1 MDYIM
6 TTEGLTK
13 IYGSKAAAE
22 DINIHIREGEVYGL
36 IGRNGAG
43 KTTIMRMLSGLSNP
57 TSGSF
62 TMFGKS
68 GAEAK
73 KLMHQVG
80 VLIEHP
86 GLYPNLSAREN
97 LKIKSIALGVKN
109 KEKTIDEII
118 ELVGL
123 ENTGKKPCGSFSLGM
138 RQRLGIAL
146 AIIGNP
152 KLIILDEPINGLD
165 PQGIVEVRK
174 MLEKLR
180 DEKKITIM
188 ISSHILEELGKLADS
203 YGIIH
208 EGHLLDEFTT
218 EEFTKRAGKYVTVKT
233 SGNDKAVEALKKEGF
248 NDISID
254 NDHNIR
260 ISGALDE
267 TEKIAGTVVGA
278 GIGLKELIITN
289 TSLEDYYLSV
299 TGGKHNG

>member
-1 MDYIM
+1 MNYIM
-6 TTEGLTK
+6 ETNGLTK
-13 IYGSKAAAE
+13 MYGSKAAAK

-57 TSGSF
+57 TSGTF
-62 TMFGKS
+62 TMFGKT
-68 GAEAK
+68 GNEAK

-86 GLYPNLSAREN
+86 GLYPRLSAREN
-97 LKIKSIALGVKN
+97 LKIKSIALGIKDAA
-109 KEKTIDEII
+109 KQIDEII

-146 AIIGNP
+146 AVIGQP

-174 MLEKLR
+174 MLETLR

-188 ISSHILEELGKLADS
+188 ISSHILEELEKLADS

-208 EGHLLDEFTT
+208 EGLIIDEFST
-218 EEFTKRAGKYVTVKT
+218 EEFTKKCGQFVTIKT
-233 SGNDKAVEALKKEGF
+233 GNNEKTVELLKKSGF
-248 NDISID
+248 KDVSID
-254 NDHNIR
+254 NDHHIRVGEALKDTAKMAKLIVNANIDLNE
-260 ISGALDE
+260 I
-267 TEKIAGTVVGA
+267 
-278 GIGLKELIITN
+278 IITN

>member
-13 IYGSKAAAE
+13 IYGSKAAAK

-86 GLYPNLSAREN
+86 GLYPNLSAYKN
-97 LKIKSIALGVKN
+97 LKIKAIAMGCNTKN
-109 KEKTIDEII
+109 GYI
-118 ELVGL
+118 ENLLEMIGL
-123 ENTGKKPCGSFSLGM
+123 ENTENKPCGSFSLGM
-138 RQRLGIAL
+138 RQRLGIGLAL
-146 AIIGNP
+146 VGDP

-165 PQGIVEVRK
+165 PQGIVDVRK
-174 MLEKLR
+174 MLAKLR
-180 DEKKITIM
+180 DEKGITIM
-188 ISSHILEELGKLADS
+188 ISSHILDELGKLADS

-208 EGHLLDEFTT
+208 EGKLIDEFTMDDLH
-218 EEFTKRAGKYVTVKT
+218 RRCGKYISVRTDDNAAAEK
-233 SGNDKAVEALKKEGF
+233 LLRKEGF
-248 NDISID
+248 KEITID
-254 NDHNIR
+254 NDGFIR
-260 ISGALDE
+260 IGERLEDV
-267 TEKIAGTVVGA
+267 KLVVKKLVTA
-278 GIGLKELIITN
+278 DIVPN
-289 TSLEDYYLSV
+289 HVSVSDVSLEDYYLSV

>member
-1 MDYIM
+1 MNYIM
-6 TTEGLTK
+6 ETNGLTK
-13 IYGSKAAAE
+13 MYGSKAAAK

-57 TSGSF
+57 TSGTF
-62 TMFGKS
+62 TMFGKT
-68 GAEAK
+68 GNEAK

-86 GLYPNLSAREN
+86 GLYPRLSAKEN
-97 LKIKSIALGVKN
+97 LKIKSIALGIKDAA
-109 KEKTIDEII
+109 KQIDEII

-146 AIIGNP
+146 AVIGQP

-174 MLEKLR
+174 MLETLR

-188 ISSHILEELGKLADS
+188 ISSHILEELEKLADS

-208 EGHLLDEFTT
+208 EGLIIDEFST
-218 EEFTKRAGKYVTVKT
+218 EEFTKKCGQFVTIKT
-233 SGNDKAVEALKKEGF
+233 GNNEKTVELLKKSGF
-248 NDISID
+248 KDVSID
-254 NDHNIR
+254 NDHHIRVGEALKDTAKMAKLIVNANIDLNE
-260 ISGALDE
+260 I
-267 TEKIAGTVVGA
+267 
-278 GIGLKELIITN
+278 IITN